1 MPGSR
6 SEREGELTMR
16 YVAFL
21 RAINVGGHVVKMDR
35 LRALL
40 EALGFEN
47 VETHI
52 ASGNVVF
59 ESAARNA
66 AGLEGKIARHLEAE
80 LGYPVATF
88 LRTTKELAAVAAFD
102 PFPGVNGAGL
112 YVGFLAKALTKEQER
127 VLMVFRTATDEFRVH
142 EREVYW
148 SCATRSSDSQFSLA
162 RLERALRIEATFRN
176 VNTVRKMA
184 EKFAK

>member
-1 MPGSR
+1 
-6 SEREGELTMR
+6 MR
-16 YVAFL
+16 YIAFL

-35 LRALL
+35 LRALF

-59 ESAARNA
+59 DSAARNA
-66 AGLEGKIARHLEAE
+66 AGLEAKIAKHLESG

-102 PFPGVNGAGL
+102 PFPGASGAVL
-112 YVGFLAKALTKEQER
+112 YVGLFAKALTKEQER
-127 VLMVFRTATDEFRVH
+127 ALMAFRTATDEFRVH
-142 EREVYW
+142 GREVYW
-148 SCATRSSDSQFSLA
+148 SCATRSSDSEFSLA
-162 RLERALRIEATFRN
+162 RLERALKIEATFRN
-176 VNTVRKMA
+176 VNTVRKLA